1 MIWRKYRRLALKG
14 LQTKYGLTS
23 AIALVWVTF
32 VADID
37 LVHIIRTA
45 MEVNDL
51 KREVVRVEQDAKRV
65 RTDLDDLMNNKASL
79 ERFARERYFMRR
91 PDEDVYRLVPVSE

>member
-1 MIWRKYRRLALKG
+1 MIWKKLRRMALKG

-37 LVHIIRTA
+37 LVHIIGTS
-45 MEVNDL
+45 MEVNAL
-51 KREVVRVEQDAKRV
+51 KREVVRVEQDAERV
-65 RTDLDDLMNNKASL
+65 RTDLDDLMNNRASL

-91 PDEDVYRLVPVSE
+91 PNEDVYRLVPASE